1 MLVYQESKSAIVAIV
16 SELKIVPVLE
26 FEKLVLCEEDTA
38 FRPTKENMA
47 ALKVC
52 NVAVYVHS
60 I

>member
-1 MLVYQESKSAIVAIV
+1 MLVYQESKAAIITIV
-16 SELKIVPVLE
+16 SELKFDPVLE
-26 FEKLVLCEEDTA
+26 FEKLVLCEEDAA

-52 NVAVYVHS
+52 NVAVYIHS